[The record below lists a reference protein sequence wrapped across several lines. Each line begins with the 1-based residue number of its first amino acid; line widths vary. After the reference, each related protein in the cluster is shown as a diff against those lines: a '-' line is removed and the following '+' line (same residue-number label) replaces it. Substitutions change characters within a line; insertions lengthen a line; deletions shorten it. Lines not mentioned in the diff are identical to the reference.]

1 MEFSI
6 LDRITAWVPG
16 RWIRAE
22 KHLRPTEPYLP
33 DHFPGTPVLPGV
45 LILEGMIQAG
55 ECLLDLSEPGPRR
68 RYKVESFRGV
78 KFMRFVQPGETLQI
92 CCQLVDFRKPDGP
105 VEMLCQGE
113 VGGRLA
119 ISARIRMAACNG
131 QDPAPEQSW
140 GQKAREASPFSASPQ
155 TVPLSPPENGQET
168 TEPFRW
174 LWIDRFTEFQ
184 AGSWAEACKYVPLE
198 AKRSPFGRINPAR
211 ITPTLILEGMAQT
224 GGLLVFEATG
234 FQLAPIM
241 ARIPQAEFY
250 FQPQP
255 GEALLYRAH
264 LDRLGPEGAAVTI
277 ASQQAAQMQAKAQ
290 ILFALV
296 GNDADAQPK
305 VDPAIFYRMMLA
317 SSAFEVPTP
326 GRPLPLPDQGIFASS
341 LTFPVE

>member
-1 MEFSI
+1 
-6 LDRITAWVPG
+6 
-16 RWIRAE
+16 
-22 KHLRPTEPYLP
+22 
-33 DHFPGTPVLPGV
+33 
-45 LILEGMIQAG
+45 
-55 ECLLDLSEPGPRR
+55 
-68 RYKVESFRGV
+68 
-78 KFMRFVQPGETLQI
+78 
-92 CCQLVDFRKPDGP
+92 
-105 VEMLCQGE
+105 
-113 VGGRLA
+113 
-119 ISARIRMAACNG
+119 
-131 QDPAPEQSW
+131 
-140 GQKAREASPFSASPQ
+140 
-155 TVPLSPPENGQET
+155 
-168 TEPFRW
+168 
-174 LWIDRFTEFQ
+174 
-184 AGSWAEACKYVPLE
+184 
-198 AKRSPFGRINPAR
+198 
-211 ITPTLILEGMAQT
+211 MAQT